1 LTLITSRSLLG
12 GALTVNLIL
21 CLRSSGDPEVERDI
35 VADVVQFAGAAL
47 RLLVLAI
54 VLFVEEGALHNSLAL
69 STGGLSFVTEPQ
81 TGEVNMREKQAT

>member
-12 GALTVNLIL
+12 GALTVSLIL

-54 VLFVEEGALHNSLAL
+54 VLFIEEGALHKNLAL

-81 TGEVNMREKQAT
+81 TGEVSMRER